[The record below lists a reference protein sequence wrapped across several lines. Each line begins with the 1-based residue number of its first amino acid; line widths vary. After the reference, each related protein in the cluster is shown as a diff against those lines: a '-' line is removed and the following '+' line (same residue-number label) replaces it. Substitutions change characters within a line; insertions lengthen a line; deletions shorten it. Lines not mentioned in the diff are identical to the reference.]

1 MLSNQAQPKGLPY
14 QYRPFGAPVGVKARI
29 LTIVRNLLVRFDRR
43 VRLEC
48 QALVTA
54 GHGWQLRAPG
64 KLRAPRKRRPYLG
77 VCQRLVGGPKAIE
90 RTTEV

>member
-1 MLSNQAQPKGLPY
+1 
-14 QYRPFGAPVGVKARI
+14 VGVKARI
-29 LTIVRNLLVRFDRR
+29 LTIVQNLLVRFDRR

-54 GHGWQLRAPG
+54 GHGWPLRAPG
-64 KLRAPRKRRPYLG
+64 KRPYLG